1 MTELT
6 PKQEAFCFAYIET
19 GNASEAYRQ
28 AYETEDM
35 KSETVHRKAKELM
48 DNGKITAR
56 IEELKAEHAERHKLT
71 VDDLLK
77 ELEEARILAREKENP
92 NAMTQATMGKAKLL
106 GLDKQVTDPCFDGE
120 TGKGDMILSVNC
132 SSIKDGK
139 ALDETCILKAGTHEF
154 ITRDSFI
161 FYRHIRI
168 DSLDEIK
175 ANIEAGYFI
184 QKALINDEAYQQI
197 LKGVLSSKSVTP
209 RYKR

>member
-71 VDDLLK
+71 VDDLLA
-77 ELEEARILAREKENP
+77 ELEEARLLAKEKENP

-106 GLDKQVTDPCFDGE
+106 GLDKQVIDHT
-120 TGKGDMILSVNC
+120 
-132 SSIKDGK
+132 SSD
-139 ALDETCILKAGTHEF
+139 
-154 ITRDSFI
+154 
-161 FYRHIRI
+161 
-168 DSLDEIK
+168 DSLKPQIQLTEGEFREI
-175 ANIEAGYFI
+175 
-184 QKALINDEAYQQI
+184 ALELLAT
-197 LKGVLSSKSVTP
+197 V
-209 RYKR
+209 

>member
-120 TGKGDMILSVNC
+120 TGKGDMI
-132 SSIKDGK
+132 
-139 ALDETCILKAGTHEF
+139 
-154 ITRDSFI
+154 
-161 FYRHIRI
+161 
-168 DSLDEIK
+168 
-175 ANIEAGYFI
+175 
-184 QKALINDEAYQQI
+184 INDEAYQQI

-209 RYKR
+209 RYKRFLKNAIRQSACPDILAEP

>member
-120 TGKGDMILSVNC
+120 TGKGDMIL
-132 SSIKDGK
+132 
-139 ALDETCILKAGTHEF
+139 
-154 ITRDSFI
+154 
-161 FYRHIRI
+161 
-168 DSLDEIK
+168 
-175 ANIEAGYFI
+175 
-184 QKALINDEAYQQI
+184 INDEAYQQI

-209 RYKR
+209 RYKRFLKNAIRQSACPDILAEP

>member
-1 MTELT
+1 MIELT
-6 PKQEAFCFAYIET
+6 PKQEAFCLAYIET

-106 GLDKQVTDPCFDGE
+106 GLDKQVIDHT
-120 TGKGDMILSVNC
+120 
-132 SSIKDGK
+132 SSD
-139 ALDETCILKAGTHEF
+139 
-154 ITRDSFI
+154 
-161 FYRHIRI
+161 
-168 DSLDEIK
+168 DSLKPQIQLTEGEFREI
-175 ANIEAGYFI
+175 
-184 QKALINDEAYQQI
+184 ALELLAT
-197 LKGVLSSKSVTP
+197 V
-209 RYKR
+209 

>member
-77 ELEEARILAREKENP
+77 ELEEARILAREKDN
-92 NAMTQATMGKAKLL
+92 
-106 GLDKQVTDPCFDGE
+106 D
-120 TGKGDMILSVNC
+120 
-132 SSIKDGK
+132 SSHNGQSEV
-139 ALDETCILKAGTHEF
+139 ARAG
-154 ITRDSFI
+154 
-161 FYRHIRI
+161 
-168 DSLDEIK
+168 
-175 ANIEAGYFI
+175 
-184 QKALINDEAYQQI
+184 
-197 LKGVLSSKSVTP
+197 
-209 RYKR
+209 